1 MPLTLHIS
9 NGFDSAGVEA
19 LSKRLRGAAEV
30 TSGPE
35 PVEETQVWSTGSAA
49 PEVLAALPQLKAV
62 VVPWAGVPEKLIE
75 VVAAHPE
82 VSLHN
87 LHHNADASAE
97 MALAL
102 LMAASRQIPRAD
114 RQIRE
119 GNWGMRFGLPEPV
132 LLHGRTALILGW
144 GEIGSRVGRM
154 CRALGMKVL
163 GVRRSRRPDDS
174 SNVYGFEAL
183 DSLLSQAHAL
193 IICTPLTQET
203 RGMIG
208 AKQLALM
215 PPGGLLVNVGRG
227 PIVDEKALYNA
238 LVSGHLSSAGIDVWY
253 RYPKAD
259 ETCLPSIFPFHE
271 LPNVALSPHRAGA
284 ASQVEGERVKHMV
297 KLVKHLALGQNDLWR
312 VDLQRGY

>member
-1 MPLTLHIS
+1 MLPTLHLS
-9 NGFDSAGVEA
+9 NGFDSPGVEA
-19 LSKRLRGAAEV
+19 LTKRLRGIAEV
-30 TSGPE
+30 TCGPD
-35 PVEETQVWSTGSAA
+35 PVENTQIWSTGSTQ
-49 PEVLAALPQLKAV
+49 PEVLASLPHLKSI
-62 VVPWAGVPEKLIE
+62 VVPWAGIPEKLIE
-75 VVAAHPE
+75 VLQPRPKI
-82 VSLHN
+82 SLHN

-114 RQIRE
+114 QQIRE

-163 GVRRSRRPDDS
+163 GVRRNRSDDDPAFIH
-174 SNVYGFEAL
+174 GFQEL
-183 DSLLSQAHAL
+183 DSLLPKAHVL
-193 IICTPLTQET
+193 MVCTPLTAET

-227 PIVDEKALYNA
+227 PIVDEEALYNA
-238 LVSGHLSSAGIDVWY
+238 LVSEHLASAGIDVWY
-253 RYPKAD
+253 RYPKGE
-259 ETCLPSIFPFHE
+259 ETCLPSSFPFQE

-297 KLVKHLALGQNDLWR
+297 KLVKSLSLGQRDLWR
-312 VDLQRGY
+312 VDLSRGY

>member
-9 NGFDSAGVEA
+9 NGYDSAGVEA
-19 LSKRLRGAAEV
+19 LSKRLRGIAKV
-30 TSGPE
+30 TSGSD
-35 PVEETQVWSTGSAA
+35 PVESTEVWCTGSAA
-49 PEVLAALPQLKAV
+49 PEVVSSLPQLRSV

-75 VVAAHPE
+75 SVSCRPA

-163 GVRRSRRPDDS
+163 GVRRSRQPNDS
-174 SNVYGFEAL
+174 SFIHGFEQL
-183 DSLLSQAHAL
+183 DSLLPQAHVL
-193 IICTPLTQET
+193 VVCTPLTQET

-227 PIVDEKALYNA
+227 PIVDEEALYNA

-253 RYPKAD
+253 RYPKGD
-259 ETCLPSIFPFHE
+259 ETCLPSTFPFHD

-312 VDLQRGY
+312 VNLERGY